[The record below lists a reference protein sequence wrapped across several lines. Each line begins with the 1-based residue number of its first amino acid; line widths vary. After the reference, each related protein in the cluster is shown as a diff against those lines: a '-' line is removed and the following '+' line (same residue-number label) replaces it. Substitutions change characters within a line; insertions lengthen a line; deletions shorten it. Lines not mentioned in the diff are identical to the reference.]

1 MPCHVWC
8 LRRRPARSGQAASCR
23 QSCHGTTPQTLC
35 DNCFLPNDNS
45 FLRQEKP
52 PSWAASRQKRFA
64 FLIIFDLK
72 IGKNKSKESFRVFLT
87 NGLFCKDNNGN
98 LVQFDLSINIGSKA
112 NLSILNVLIVL
123 RFYRFF
129 NLIIKSYWIVPIS
142 LYLGVS
148 PRWSAGPAC
157 SGLAVRSVPMRDWPA
172 ATLHMPNAKQDVIIN
187 RIPNWNSAHNFH
199 IMQ

>member
-1 MPCHVWC
+1 
-8 LRRRPARSGQAASCR
+8 
-23 QSCHGTTPQTLC
+23 
-35 DNCFLPNDNS
+35 
-45 FLRQEKP
+45 
-52 PSWAASRQKRFA
+52 
-64 FLIIFDLK
+64 
-72 IGKNKSKESFRVFLT
+72 VFLT

-148 PRWSAGPAC
+148 PR
-157 SGLAVRSVPMRDWPA
+157 
-172 ATLHMPNAKQDVIIN
+172 
-187 RIPNWNSAHNFH
+187 
-199 IMQ
+199 